1 MEDNQPEVW
10 NSSPNSGPEV
20 VANPVIT
27 FQGNNYDLAAV
38 VGVTIGGIT
47 LLSCASFGLAT
58 YCMPF
63 LPVILGVIGL
73 VAAKDSV
80 NPERTKLLSWI
91 SVGIGAVILLLILAL
106 VIIYIVFIAAV
117 VANEGNSF

>member
-1 MEDNQPEVW
+1 MAENPPEFL
-10 NSSPNSGPEV
+10 N
-20 VANPVIT
+20 NPVSTPEISTNPIVT

-38 VGVTIGGIT
+38 AGAIIGVMT

-63 LPVILGVIGL
+63 LPVILGVVGL
-73 VAAKDSV
+73 ATAKDSV

-91 SVGIGAVILLLILAL
+91 SIGMGGVILLLILAL
-106 VIIYIVFIAAV
+106 VVLYIVFIGFALT
-117 VANEGNSF
+117 NEGIGF